1 MKIGQH
7 LKLNFKKYVILS
19 LSAHLFLFLFFWLA
33 PQFQT
38 KKETSVEITLVEPE
52 QLKPEEISQL
62 KKIPEPQVVRQIVQ
76 TDEKVA
82 NNELDKKSRFLS
94 AKNNTVE
101 KETIAKEVGKFKNS
115 DQQSSQAQAQ
125 AQKQVKAQAAKQAQ
139 KTEQVESEKRPPQ
152 LFSSGFDAYASLTKK
167 QDAQEERKAQARQ
180 IALKNGDASATND
193 HIDNVDTSL
202 KTQLNTREYLYYG
215 YHKRIR
221 DQLDQWY
228 QANLREQLKKIFSQ
242 GRTVAS
248 VENKRTQL
256 LIVLNNKGSL
266 VTVHVL
272 GISGVKELDDAA
284 IETFKKAAPFPNPP
298 KGMVDA
304 DGTIK
309 VRWDFVLS

>member
-1 MKIGQH
+1 MKLHRH

-19 LSAHLFLFLFFWLA
+19 LSVHLFLFLFFWLA
-33 PQFQT
+33 PQFQAKNNT
-38 KKETSVEITLVEPE
+38 PVEITLVQPEELTPTEIAKRVQKTEPE
-52 QLKPEEISQL
+52 MA
-62 KKIPEPQVVRQIVQ
+62 RQIVQ
-76 TDEKVA
+76 TDEKSA
-82 NNELDKKSRFLS
+82 NNELDKKARFLS

-101 KETIAKEVGKFKNS
+101 KETVAKEVGKFKNS
-115 DQQSSQAQAQ
+115 DQQTSQAQAQ
-125 AQKQVKAQAAKQAQ
+125 AQKQVKAQVAKKASATQQ
-139 KTEQVESEKRPPQ
+139 SQTEKLPPQ
-152 LFSSGFDAYASLTKK
+152 LFNNGFDAYASLSKK

-180 IALKNGDASATND
+180 IALKNGESSATND

-228 QANLREQLKKIFSQ
+228 QANLREQLKKVFSQ

-256 LIVLNNKGSL
+256 LIVLNNKGNL

>member
-1 MKIGQH
+1 MKLRQH
-7 LKLNFKKYVILS
+7 LKLNFKNYVIIS
-19 LSAHLFLFLFFWLA
+19 LSAHLFLFLFFWLT
-33 PQFQT
+33 PQFQA
-38 KKETSVEITLVEPE
+38 KKNTAVEITLVDPE
-52 QLKPEEISQL
+52 QLKLIELEKL
-62 KKIPEPQVVRQIVQ
+62 TKTTEPQIARQIVQ
-76 TDEKVA
+76 TDEKSA
-82 NNELDKKSRFLS
+82 NEELDKKARFLS

-115 DQQSSQAQAQ
+115 DQQASQAQAQ
-125 AQKQVKAQAAKQAQ
+125 AQKQIQAQVQKKAAK
-139 KTEQVESEKRPPQ
+139 TEHTDADKLPPQ
-152 LFSSGFDAYASLTKK
+152 LFNSGFDAYASLSKK

-180 IALKNGDASATND
+180 IALKNGEASATND
-193 HIDNVDTSL
+193 HIENVDTSL

-228 QANLREQLKKIFSQ
+228 QTNLREQLKKVFSQ

-256 LIVLNNKGSL
+256 LIVLNNKGNL